1 MRPGREPAVRVEQ
14 GTSPGGTAQVPRTLG
29 PGFFIQLSSRTRGT
43 AAPAGADISETRV
56 QRSNAD
62 KNKKSIPAG
71 TRFAA
76 YACSSGTSR
85 HASGRLLC
93 FARTQSNPTAGSGE
107 CRQPWQASEK
117 TPFRQALGTHDFS
130 RAVKV
135 FTTSRSSTPAARS
148 QQQGLV
154 FCTLPEPAL
163 SAVEGTRR
171 VERPLLRDLGTAIL
185 ALTEDVCLKAMRQ
198 LPPTR
203 LCPAFRIADRPQ
215 RTGYLPVSVSH
226 V

>member
-62 KNKKSIPAG
+62 KNKKSIPAE
-71 TRFAA
+71 TQFVA
-76 YACSSGTSR
+76 YACSSGKGR
-85 HASGRLLC
+85 HASGRLLF

-107 CRQPWQASEK
+107 CRKPWQASEK
-117 TPFRQALGTHDFS
+117 LRSSRLWEGHDFS

-154 FCTLPEPAL
+154 FRHPASGGPERSRKGLAAL
-163 SAVEGTRR
+163 RGRCCAT
-171 VERPLLRDLGTAIL
+171 
-185 ALTEDVCLKAMRQ
+185 
-198 LPPTR
+198 
-203 LCPAFRIADRPQ
+203 
-215 RTGYLPVSVSH
+215 
-226 V
+226 